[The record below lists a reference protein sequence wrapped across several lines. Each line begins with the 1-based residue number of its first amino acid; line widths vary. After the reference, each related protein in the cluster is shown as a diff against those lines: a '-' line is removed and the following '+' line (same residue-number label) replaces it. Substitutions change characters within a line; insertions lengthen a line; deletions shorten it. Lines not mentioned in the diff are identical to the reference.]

1 MLLDCRFLRL
11 FCILWI
17 ASVAI
22 RCLAEPPSGA
32 PQPSTPPPE
41 RSEKAVPVVEGD
53 YHLANHDV
61 VKISVFQED
70 ELTTTTRIGEDGLIH
85 FPLIGDV
92 EIAGKTVRQAAVLI
106 ETLLKKRFLVNPQVS
121 ISITEFVKKRF
132 TVLGQVKNPG
142 SYEVPAAE
150 NLDLI
155 QAIGMAGGYTRSANQ
170 GKILIK
176 RLVDGSERVYKVNG
190 KELAHGEG
198 AKGFRVVAGDTITV
212 EESFF

>member
-1 MLLDCRFLRL
+1 MPLDRSLFRLLCV
-11 FCILWI
+11 LWI
-17 ASVAI
+17 ASVAV
-22 RCLAEPPSGA
+22 CGFAEPPTA
-32 PQPSTPPPE
+32 TPLPSAPPE
-41 RSEKAVPVVEGD
+41 HTEKTTAVVEGD

-61 VKISVFQED
+61 VRITVFQED

-92 EIAGKTVRQAAVLI
+92 ELAGKTVRQAAVLI

-142 SYEVPAAE
+142 SYEVPASE
-150 NLDLI
+150 NLELI